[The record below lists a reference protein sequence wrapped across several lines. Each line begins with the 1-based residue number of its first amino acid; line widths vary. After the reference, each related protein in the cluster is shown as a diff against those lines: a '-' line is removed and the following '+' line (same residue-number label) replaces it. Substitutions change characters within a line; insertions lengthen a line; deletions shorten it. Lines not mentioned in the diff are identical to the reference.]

1 MLKPSLALV
10 IAMLLSACAAKTT
23 TPHNPRLPAESITP
37 QPLPPAAPAA
47 PASSNMVA
55 LYRQASCA
63 DAVRATV
70 GQQMVRNAGMLPT
83 ANLPP
88 MEDISEAPATS
99 CVAGATRQLLDGRY
113 ETVYYRESDDT
124 LFVEHRGGLLDQ
136 RVWYQ
141 LERIKP

>member
-10 IAMLLSACAAKTT
+10 VAMLLSACAATTT
-23 TPHNPRLPAESITP
+23 TPHNPRLAAENITP
-37 QPLPPAAPAA
+37 QPVPAAAPAA
-47 PASSNMVA
+47 TIMVA

-70 GQQMVRNAGMLPT
+70 DQQMVRNAGMLPT
-83 ANLPP
+83 AKLPP
-88 MEDISEAPATS
+88 MEDITGAPATS
-99 CVAGATRQLLDGRY
+99 CVAAATRQLLDGRY
-113 ETVYYRESDDT
+113 ETVYYRETDDT

-136 RVWYQ
+136 RVWHQ